1 MAIKINIWDKIST
14 IGLNTADSFDEKIKI
29 KNLNQSCAYSQF
41 GFIMAAIFN
50 YKFGY
55 YLLSEFCLFSALIL
69 FSIYILN
76 QKGHIK
82 LSLYFFIFLLS
93 ISVFILNNYLGSGSG
108 IYLYF
113 FTIIQ
118 SVAFLFYLPNERN
131 ELALSVGFNS
141 LLIGITFMVPEFHL
155 IDNDLPIKDFDTYF
169 HFNVIANLI
178 SSIYLVF
185 ITQENKKSWSYNLK
199 SSLNTEQNTNKVL
212 QKLVKDKDILLAE
225 LHHRVKNN
233 LALINGLLTLQ
244 SRDTTSE
251 EALMMISESK
261 NRIRSMAILHDKL
274 YLKNSYDDVNLAE
287 YIKEIVDHIN
297 VSLIEANNIE
307 IYMKF
312 DNVTV
317 DISKGI
323 SIGLIVNEII
333 TNSLKHAFNNKD
345 VMGTIEVVLKKGLKN
360 HLKIVDNGQGL
371 DEMIKRKNATSMG
384 INIIGSLVDQIDG
397 TYSIT
402 TDKGTYFDLYF

>member
-1 MAIKINIWDKIST
+1 MKFISKIWDKIST
-14 IGLNTADSFDEKIKI
+14 IGINTSYSFDEKIKI
-29 KNLNQSCAYSQF
+29 KNLNQACVIAQIGFALSTISCVVNNQSF
-41 GFIMAAIFN
+41 L
-50 YKFGY
+50 YK
-55 YLLSEFCLFSALIL
+55 LSMFSVLIL
-69 FSIYILN
+69 FSVYFLN
-76 QKGHIK
+76 QKGYLK
-82 LSLYFFIFLLS
+82 LSVYFFLFYVSILVFLQ
-93 ISVFILNNYLGSGSG
+93 NNYLGIGSG
-108 IYLYF
+108 VYLYF
-113 FTIIQ
+113 FTILH
-118 SVAFLFYLPNERN
+118 SSAFLFYLPSEKN
-131 ELALSVGFNS
+131 ELALTVGFT
-141 LLIGITFMVPEFHL
+141 LLLMCITFLIPEFQL
-155 IDNDLPIKDFDTYF
+155 IENHSPVKNFQTYF
-169 HFNVIANLI
+169 NFNIFTNLI
-178 SSIYLVF
+178 CSIYLV
-185 ITQENKKSWSYNLK
+185 IVSQENKKSWSSNLK
-199 SSLNTEQNTNKVL
+199 SSLNTEQNTNKAL

-251 EALMMISESK
+251 EALQMISESK

-274 YLKNSYDDVNLAE
+274 YLKSSYDDVNLAE

-297 VSLIEANNIE
+297 VSLVEANNIE

-312 DNVTV
+312 DNVNV

-345 VMGTIEVVLKKGLKN
+345 VVGVIEIVLKKGLKN

-397 TYSIT
+397 NYSIT

>member
-1 MAIKINIWDKIST
+1 MTFISNIWDKIST
-14 IGLNTADSFDEKIKI
+14 IGITTSYSFDEKIKI
-29 KNLNQSCAYSQF
+29 KNLNQSCVITQF
-41 GFIMAAIFN
+41 GFILSAIANFA
-50 YKFGY
+50 FDQQF
-55 YLLSEFCLFSALIL
+55 LSQLCLF
-69 FSIYILN
+69 
-76 QKGHIK
+76 
-82 LSLYFFIFLLS
+82 
-93 ISVFILNNYLGSGSG
+93 SVFILFSVYVLNKKGHLKLSVYFFLFYTSISIFIQNNYLGNNSGV
-108 IYLYF
+108 YLYF
-113 FTIIQ
+113 FTILQ
-118 SVAFLFYLPNERN
+118 SAAFLFYLHGERN
-131 ELALSVGFNS
+131 ELALTLGFTV
-141 LLIGITFMVPEFHL
+141 LLMCITFLIPEFKL
-155 IDNDLPIKDFDTYF
+155 IENHSPVKSYDAYF
-169 HFNVIANLI
+169 NFNIICNLI
-178 SSIYLVF
+178 CSIYLV
-185 ITQENKKSWSYNLK
+185 IVSQENKKSWSNNLK
-199 SSLNTEQNTNKVL
+199 SSLNTEQNTNKAL

-251 EALMMISESK
+251 EALLMISESK

-345 VMGTIEVVLKKGLKN
+345 VVGVIEIVLKKGLKN

-397 TYSIT
+397 NYSIT